1 MKRTDIRKILII
13 GAGPIVIGQ
22 GCEFDYSGVQA
33 VKALKKEGYE
43 VVLVN
48 SNPATV
54 MTDPERADRTY
65 VEPLTVDSL
74 HEIIRRERPDAVLPT
89 LGGQTA
95 LNLAMELDKAG
106 ILRRY
111 RVELLGASA
120 EAIARAE
127 DRQRFKAAM
136 RELGLDMP
144 KSGSA
149 HSLDEAR
156 AVAEAI
162 GTWPLIIRPGF
173 TLGGTGGGIA
183 HDADEFARIVAGG
196 LEASLNTEVLIE
208 ESLIGWKEFEME
220 VMADKAGNAVIVCS
234 IENMDPM
241 GVHTGD
247 SITVA
252 PIQTLTDREYQ
263 AMRDD
268 SIAVLRKIGIATGG
282 SNVQWAVDPKTGR
295 RIIIEMNPRVSRSSA
310 LASKATGFPIA
321 KIAALLAVGYT
332 LDEIPNDITGETLAA
347 FEPALDYVVVKIPRF
362 AFEKFPGAST
372 ALGTQMKAVGEVMA
386 IGRTFKQA
394 YLKAV
399 RSLEAPLKY
408 HDEASYDPWFR
419 RELAEIA
426 AFREMMRN
434 NRIIEC
440 SNNRMDGE
448 GERQET
454 RDATCGAGSSPVSR
468 LAPNQSPLSSPTHS
482 TIRPFDHSIISPAL
496 LRQAKVFGFSD
507 REIAE
512 AVGCAEAEIRAA
524 RLAAGIRPVFGEV
537 DTCAGE
543 FKAKTPYYYSYYGWE
558 IGGNN
563 RIIECSNDRMNGE
576 GERQETRDATCGAG
590 SSPVSRLTPSLAPLQ
605 SLTPNQSPVSS
616 PNHSTNRPIDHSIIS
631 SPRPR
636 IMVLGGGPNRIGQGI
651 EFDWCC
657 CHAAF
662 ALKQRGYEVVMV
674 NSNPET
680 VSTDYDTSD
689 RLYFEPLTFEDVMEI
704 YDREGC
710 DGVIVQYGGQTPL
723 NLAQR
728 LKAAGARI
736 VGTSP
741 DDIDRAEDRDFFKR
755 LVEEVGVKQP
765 ASGIAHSVA
774 DAHRIAAEI
783 GYPVLVRP
791 SFVLGGRGMAIVST
805 DAELDKYVAEAVA
818 AAEGK
823 PILIDK
829 FLEHAIEL
837 DVDCVSDGETTV
849 VGAILEHVEAAGC
862 HSGDAAAVTPPR
874 SLAPETVAEV
884 KRYAHAFAKRLHIV
898 GLMNIQLAVTQE
910 KGVQT
915 VWMIE
920 VNPRAS
926 RTVPFVSKA
935 IGVPLADVAARCMV
949 GEKLS
954 DIGFTEEVIPPYTS
968 VKEAVFPFV
977 KFPGAEVALTP
988 EMKSTGEVMAIDDD
1002 PEIAYFKSQLAAGS
1016 PLPKAGEV
1024 FVSLRDEDK
1033 AAGVELVRELV
1044 RLGYGVYATRGT
1056 STRLWEA
1063 GIASKAVFRIS
1074 RGRPN
1079 ALDLL
1084 KAGRVKWVV
1093 CTTEAGNE
1101 ATEDNARLRSGAV
1114 AAGVPLTT
1122 TLDGFRAAVRGLAED
1137 EAFGGTGVRTLQE
1150 YHALAS
1156 PARGNF

>member
-1 MKRTDIRKILII
+1 MKRIDIHKILII

-33 VKALKKEGYE
+33 VKALKNEGYE
-43 VVLVN
+43 IVLVN

-54 MTDPERADRTY
+54 MTDPDRADRTY
-65 VEPLTVDSL
+65 IEPLTVDAL
-74 HEIIRRERPDAVLPT
+74 HEIIRRERPDALLPT

-95 LNLAMELDKAG
+95 LNLSMELDRAG

-111 RVELLGASA
+111 RVELIGAQA

-127 DRQRFKAAM
+127 DRQLFKAAM
-136 RELGLDMP
+136 KDLGLDMP

-149 HSLDEAR
+149 HTFEEAK
-156 AVAEAI
+156 AVAETI
-162 GTWPLIIRPGF
+162 GTWPLIVRPGF

-183 HDADEFARIVAGG
+183 HDEDEFAHIVTGG
-196 LEASLNTEVLIE
+196 LEASLNHEVLIE

-282 SNVQWAVDPKTGR
+282 SNVQWAVDPRTGR

-332 LDEIPNDITGETLAA
+332 LDEIRNDITGETLAS
-347 FEPALDYVVVKIPRF
+347 FEPSLDYVVVKIPRF

-399 RSLEAPLKY
+399 RSLEAPLRY
-408 HDEASYDPWFR
+408 HDEATYDPWFR
-419 RELAEIA
+419 RQLDEIEA
-426 AFREMMRN
+426 YRESLR
-434 NRIIEC
+434 R
-440 SNNRMDGE
+440 SGGPDG
-448 GERQET
+448 
-454 RDATCGAGSSPVSR
+454 
-468 LAPNQSPLSSPTHS
+468 LSE
-482 TIRPFDHSIISPAL
+482 DV

-507 REIAE
+507 KEIA
-512 AVGCAEAEIRAA
+512 ALVGCAEPTLRAK
-524 RLAAGIRPVFGEV
+524 RLVAGIRPVFGEV

-543 FKAKTPYYYSYYGWE
+543 FKAKTPYYYSYYKYEDSKPG
-558 IGGNN
+558 
-563 RIIECSNDRMNGE
+563 RASQLPVDFPLS
-576 GERQETRDATCGAG
+576 D
-590 SSPVSRLTPSLAPLQ
+590 SPK
-605 SLTPNQSPVSS
+605 
-616 PNHSTNRPIDHSIIS
+616 
-631 SPRPR
+631 R

-662 ALKQRGYEVVMV
+662 ALRSRGYEVVMV

-704 YDREGC
+704 YDRERC
-710 DGVIVQYGGQTPL
+710 EGVIVQYGGQTPL

-741 DDIDRAEDRDFFKR
+741 DDIDLAEDRDFFKR
-755 LVEEVGVKQP
+755 LVDEVGVRQP
-765 ASGIAHSVA
+765 ASGIARSVG

-791 SFVLGGRGMAIVST
+791 SFVLGGRGMAIVAT
-805 DAELDKYVAEAVA
+805 EGELDRYVGEAVVA
-818 AAEGK
+818 SEGR

-837 DVDCVSDGETTV
+837 DVDCVSDGTTTV
-849 VGAILEHVEAAGC
+849 IGAILEHVEAAGC

-874 SLAPETVAEV
+874 SLAPGTIQAV
-884 KRYAHAFAKRLHIV
+884 KRIAREFAKRLHIV
-898 GLMNIQLAVTQE
+898 GLMNIQLAVTQNEVNDRME
-910 KGVQT
+910 KPSDISQT

-935 IGVPLADVAARCMV
+935 IGVPLADIAARCMV
-949 GEKLS
+949 GEKLA
-954 DIGFTEEVIPPYTS
+954 DIGFTQEVIPAYSS

-977 KFPGAEVALTP
+977 KFPGAEVSLTP
-988 EMKSTGEVMAIDDD
+988 EMKSTGEVMSIDED
-1002 PEIAYFKSQLAAGS
+1002 PAIAYFKSQVAAGS
-1016 PLPKAGEV
+1016 PLPKSGEV
-1024 FVSLRDEDK
+1024 LVSLRDEDK
-1033 AAGVELVRELV
+1033 EAGAEVVRELS
-1044 RLGYGVYATRGT
+1044 RLGFGVYATCGT

-1063 GIASKAVFRIS
+1063 GVESKAIFRIS

-1084 KAGRVKWVV
+1084 RRGEVKWVV
-1093 CTTEAGNE
+1093 CTAGNGNE
-1101 ATEDNARLRSGAV
+1101 ATEDSARLRSGAV

-1122 TLDGFRAAVRGLAED
+1122 TLDGFRAAVRALAE
-1137 EAFGGTGVRTLQE
+1137 EGSIGGTGVRTLQE
-1150 YHALAS
+1150 YHSLSATRS
-1156 PARGNF
+1156 

>member
-111 RVELLGASA
+111 RVELIGAQA
-120 EAIARAE
+120 DAIARAE
-127 DRQRFKAAM
+127 DRQLFKAAM

-149 HSLDEAR
+149 HSLDEAK
-156 AVAEAI
+156 AVAETI

-183 HDADEFARIVAGG
+183 HDEEEFARIVSGG
-196 LEASLNTEVLIE
+196 LDASLNNEVLIE

-282 SNVQWAVDPKTGR
+282 SNVQWAIDPKTGR

-332 LDEIPNDITGETLAA
+332 LDEITNDITGETLAS
-347 FEPALDYVVVKIPRF
+347 FEPALDYVVVKVPRF

-372 ALGTQMKAVGEVMA
+372 TLGTQMKAVGEVMA

-408 HDEASYDPWFR
+408 HDETTYDPWFK
-419 RELAEIA
+419 RELAEIE
-426 AFREMMRN
+426 AFRNELKKQ
-434 NRIIEC
+434 
-440 SNNRMDGE
+440 G
-448 GERQET
+448 
-454 RDATCGAGSSPVSR
+454 
-468 LAPNQSPLSSPTHS
+468 L
-482 TIRPFDHSIISPAL
+482 AL

-507 REIAE
+507 KEIAA
-512 AVGCAEAEIRAA
+512 AVGCDEAAVRAA
-524 RLAAGIRPVFGEV
+524 RLEAGIRPSFGEV

-543 FKAKTPYYYSYYGWE
+543 FKAKTPYYYSYYGWAR
-558 IGGNN
+558 GS
-563 RIIECSNDRMNGE
+563 RSSSCSRN
-576 GERQETRDATCGAG
+576 
-590 SSPVSRLTPSLAPLQ
+590 SSDSREAAAKKK
-605 SLTPNQSPVSS
+605 
-616 PNHSTNRPIDHSIIS
+616 
-631 SPRPR
+631 

-662 ALKQRGYEVVMV
+662 ALKARGYEVVMV

-704 YDREGC
+704 YDREKC

-728 LKAAGARI
+728 LKAAGAKI

-741 DDIDRAEDRDFFKR
+741 DDIDRAEDRDFFKQ
-755 LVEEVGVKQP
+755 LVSEVGVKQP

-774 DAHRIAAEI
+774 DAHRIAQEI

-805 DAELDKYVAEAVA
+805 DAELDKYVSEAVA
-818 AAEGK
+818 VAEGK
-823 PILIDK
+823 PILVDK

-874 SLAPETVAEV
+874 SLSPEIIAEV
-884 KRYAHAFAKRLHIV
+884 KRDAHEFAKRLHIV
-898 GLMNIQLAVTQE
+898 GLMNLQLAVKDNE
-910 KGVQT
+910 

-935 IGVPLADVAARCMV
+935 IGVPLADIAARCMV
-949 GEKLS
+949 GEKLA
-954 DIGFTEEVIPPYTS
+954 DIGFTKEVVPPYTS

-1002 PEIAYFKSQLAAGS
+1002 AEIAYFKSQMAAGS
-1016 PLPKAGEV
+1016 PLPKKGEV

-1033 AAGVELVRELV
+1033 AAGVELVRDLV
-1044 RLGYGVYATRGT
+1044 KMGYGIYATRGT

-1063 GIASKAVFRIS
+1063 GIETKAIFRIS

-1079 ALDLL
+1079 ALDFLRSGTL
-1084 KAGRVKWVV
+1084 KWVV
-1093 CTTEAGNE
+1093 CTTETGTE

-1137 EAFGGTGVRTLQE
+1137 AAFGGTGVRTLQE
-1150 YHALAS
+1150 YHAMV
-1156 PARGNF
+1156 

>member
-1 MKRTDIRKILII
+1 
-13 GAGPIVIGQ
+13 
-22 GCEFDYSGVQA
+22 
-33 VKALKKEGYE
+33 
-43 VVLVN
+43 
-48 SNPATV
+48 
-54 MTDPERADRTY
+54 
-65 VEPLTVDSL
+65 
-74 HEIIRRERPDAVLPT
+74 
-89 LGGQTA
+89 
-95 LNLAMELDKAG
+95 
-106 ILRRY
+106 
-111 RVELLGASA
+111 
-120 EAIARAE
+120 
-127 DRQRFKAAM
+127 
-136 RELGLDMP
+136 
-144 KSGSA
+144 
-149 HSLDEAR
+149 
-156 AVAEAI
+156 
-162 GTWPLIIRPGF
+162 
-173 TLGGTGGGIA
+173 
-183 HDADEFARIVAGG
+183 
-196 LEASLNTEVLIE
+196 
-208 ESLIGWKEFEME
+208 
-220 VMADKAGNAVIVCS
+220 
-234 IENMDPM
+234 
-241 GVHTGD
+241 
-247 SITVA
+247 
-252 PIQTLTDREYQ
+252 
-263 AMRDD
+263 MRDD

-332 LDEIPNDITGETLAA
+332 LDEITNDITGETLAC
-347 FEPALDYVVVKIPRF
+347 FEPTLDYVVVKVPRF

-408 HDEASYDPWFR
+408 HDESAYDPWFR
-419 RELAEIA
+419 RELAEIE
-426 AFREMMRN
+426 AFRGWME
-434 NRIIEC
+434 
-440 SNNRMDGE
+440 GE
-448 GERQET
+448 GKRKKEEGKS
-454 RDATCGAGSSPVSR
+454 AEFSSS
-468 LAPNQSPLSSPTHS
+468 
-482 TIRPFDHSIISPAL
+482 F

-507 REIAE
+507 KEIAA
-512 AVGCAEAEIRAA
+512 AVGYDEAAVRAA
-524 RLAAGIRPVFGEV
+524 RQTAGIRPSFGEV

-543 FKAKTPYYYSYYGWE
+543 FKAKTPYYYSYYGWPSDSSSSSDS
-558 IGGNN
+558 
-563 RIIECSNDRMNGE
+563 RASSPSR
-576 GERQETRDATCGAG
+576 ASG
-590 SSPVSRLTPSLAPLQ
+590 SSGSAPAK
-605 SLTPNQSPVSS
+605 
-616 PNHSTNRPIDHSIIS
+616 
-631 SPRPR
+631 PR

-662 ALKQRGYEVVMV
+662 ALKARGYEVVMV

-704 YDREGC
+704 YDRERC

-741 DDIDRAEDRDFFKR
+741 DDIDRAEDRDFFKN
-755 LVEEVGVKQP
+755 LVAEVGVKQP

-805 DAELDKYVAEAVA
+805 DAELDKYVSEAVA

-874 SLAPETVAEV
+874 SLTPEIIAEV
-884 KRYAHAFAKRLHIV
+884 KRDAHAFAKRLHIV
-898 GLMNIQLAVTQE
+898 GLMNIQLAVKDGE
-910 KGVQT
+910 

-935 IGVPLADVAARCMV
+935 IGVPLADIAARCMV
-949 GEKLS
+949 GEKLA
-954 DIGFTEEVIPPYTS
+954 DIGFTQEVVPPYTS

-1002 PEIAYFKSQLAAGS
+1002 PEIAYFKSQMAAGS
-1016 PLPKAGEV
+1016 PLPKGGEV

-1033 AAGVELVRELV
+1033 TAGVEAVRELV

-1063 GIASKAVFRIS
+1063 GLPSKAVFRIS

-1084 KAGRVKWVV
+1084 KAGQVKWVV

-1101 ATEDNARLRSGAV
+1101 ANEDNARLRSGAV

-1137 EAFGGTGVRTLQE
+1137 GAFGGTGVRTLQE
-1150 YHALAS
+1150 YHALA
-1156 PARGNF
+1156 ARQ

>member
-1 MKRTDIRKILII
+1 MKRDDLKRILII

-54 MTDPERADRTY
+54 MTDPDRADRTY
-65 VEPLTVDSL
+65 IEPLTVDSL

-95 LNLAMELDKAG
+95 LNLAMELDRTG

-111 RVELLGASA
+111 RVELIGAQA
-120 EAIARAE
+120 AAIARAE
-127 DRQRFKAAM
+127 DRQLFKAAM
-136 RELGLDMP
+136 RDLGLDMP

-149 HSLDEAR
+149 HTLEEAK
-156 AVAEAI
+156 AVAETI
-162 GTWPLIIRPGF
+162 GTWPLIVRPGF

-183 HDADEFARIVAGG
+183 HDADEFTRIVTGG
-196 LEASLNTEVLIE
+196 LEASLNREVLIE

-220 VMADKAGNAVIVCS
+220 VMADRAGNAVIVCS

-282 SNVQWAVDPKTGR
+282 SNVQWAVDPETGR

-321 KIAALLAVGYT
+321 KIAALLAIGYT
-332 LDEIPNDITGETLAA
+332 LDEITNDITGETLAS

-372 ALGTQMKAVGEVMA
+372 ALGTQMKAVGEVMS

-399 RSLEAPLKY
+399 RSLEAPLRY
-408 HDEASYDPWFR
+408 HDESSYDPWFR
-419 RELAEIA
+419 RELAELEE
-426 AFREMMRN
+426 FRAYL
-434 NRIIEC
+434 
-440 SNNRMDGE
+440 G
-448 GERQET
+448 
-454 RDATCGAGSSPVSR
+454 TCGG
-468 LAPNQSPLSSPTHS
+468 LSGL
-482 TIRPFDHSIISPAL
+482 DDAV

-507 REIAE
+507 REIAA
-512 AVGCAEAEIRAA
+512 AVGCSEPEVRARRVA
-524 RLAAGIRPVFGEV
+524 TGLRPFFGEV

-543 FKAKTPYYYSYYGWE
+543 FKAKTPYYYSTYGWAE
-558 IGGNN
+558 ITTETSAS
-563 RIIECSNDRMNGE
+563 RI
-576 GERQETRDATCGAG
+576 
-590 SSPVSRLTPSLAPLQ
+590 SS
-605 SLTPNQSPVSS
+605 VSS
-616 PNHSTNRPIDHSIIS
+616 ATSFPGGIGAS
-631 SPRPR
+631 SRR

-662 ALKQRGYEVVMV
+662 ALKERGYEVVMV

-704 YDREGC
+704 YDREKC
-710 DGVIVQYGGQTPL
+710 EGVIVQYGGQTPL

-741 DDIDRAEDRDFFKR
+741 DDIDLAEDRDFFKK
-755 LVEEVGVKQP
+755 LVEEVGVRQP
-765 ASGIAHSVA
+765 ASGIAHSIE

-791 SFVLGGRGMAIVST
+791 SFVLGGRGMAIVATES
-805 DAELDKYVAEAVA
+805 ELDRYVGEAVA
-818 AAEGK
+818 ASEGK

-849 VGAILEHVEAAGC
+849 IGAILEHVEAAGC
-862 HSGDAAAVTPPR
+862 HSGDAAAITPPR

-884 KRYAHAFAKRLHIV
+884 RRTAHEFAKRLHIV
-898 GLMNIQLAVTQE
+898 GLMNIQLAVTTE
-910 KGVQT
+910 NGGQT

-935 IGVPLADVAARCMV
+935 IGVPLADIAARCMV
-949 GEKLS
+949 GEKLA
-954 DIGFTEEVIPPYTS
+954 DIGFVREVTPAYTS

-988 EMKSTGEVMAIDDD
+988 EMKSTGEVMAIDEE
-1002 PEIAYFKSQLAAGS
+1002 PELAYFKSQVAAGS
-1016 PLPKAGEV
+1016 PLPKSGEV

-1033 AAGVELVRELV
+1033 EAGVGIVRELV
-1044 RLGYGVYATRGT
+1044 RMGYGIYATRGT

-1063 GIASKAVFRIS
+1063 GIETKAIFRIS

-1084 KAGRVKWVV
+1084 RAGTVKWVV
-1093 CTTEAGNE
+1093 CTTENGNE

-1122 TLDGFRAAVRGLAED
+1122 TLDGFRAAVRGLAEED
-1137 EAFGGTGVRTLQE
+1137 SFGGTGVRTLQE
-1150 YHALAS
+1150 YHAMRKS
-1156 PARGNF
+1156 R

>member
-1 MKRTDIRKILII
+1 MKRDDLKRILII

-54 MTDPERADRTY
+54 MTDPDRADRTY
-65 VEPLTVDSL
+65 IEPLTVDSL

-95 LNLAMELDKAG
+95 LNLAMELDRTG

-111 RVELLGASA
+111 RVELIGAQA

-127 DRQRFKAAM
+127 DRQLFKAAM
-136 RELGLDMP
+136 RDLGLDMP

-149 HSLDEAR
+149 HTLEEAK
-156 AVAEAI
+156 AVAETI
-162 GTWPLIIRPGF
+162 GTWPLIVRPGF

-183 HDADEFARIVAGG
+183 HDADEFTRIVTGG
-196 LEASLNTEVLIE
+196 LEASLNREVLIE

-220 VMADKAGNAVIVCS
+220 VMADRAGNAVIVCS

-321 KIAALLAVGYT
+321 KIAALLAIGYT
-332 LDEIPNDITGETLAA
+332 LDEITNDITGETLAS

-372 ALGTQMKAVGEVMA
+372 ALGTQMKAVGEVMS

-399 RSLEAPLKY
+399 RSLEAPLRY
-408 HDEASYDPWFR
+408 HDESSYDPWFR
-419 RELAEIA
+419 RELAELEE
-426 AFREMMRN
+426 FRAYL
-434 NRIIEC
+434 
-440 SNNRMDGE
+440 G
-448 GERQET
+448 
-454 RDATCGAGSSPVSR
+454 TCGG
-468 LAPNQSPLSSPTHS
+468 LSGL
-482 TIRPFDHSIISPAL
+482 DDAV

-507 REIAE
+507 REIAA
-512 AVGCAEAEIRAA
+512 AVGCSEPEVRARRVA
-524 RLAAGIRPVFGEV
+524 TGLRPFFGEV

-543 FKAKTPYYYSYYGWE
+543 FKAKTPYYYSTYGWAE
-558 IGGNN
+558 ITTETSAS
-563 RIIECSNDRMNGE
+563 RI
-576 GERQETRDATCGAG
+576 
-590 SSPVSRLTPSLAPLQ
+590 SS
-605 SLTPNQSPVSS
+605 VSS
-616 PNHSTNRPIDHSIIS
+616 ATRFPGGIGAS
-631 SPRPR
+631 SRR

-662 ALKQRGYEVVMV
+662 ALKERGYEVVMV

-704 YDREGC
+704 YDREKC
-710 DGVIVQYGGQTPL
+710 EGVIVQYGGQTPL

-741 DDIDRAEDRDFFKR
+741 DDIDLAEDRDFFKK
-755 LVEEVGVKQP
+755 LVEEVGVRQP
-765 ASGIAHSVA
+765 ASGIAHSIE

-791 SFVLGGRGMAIVST
+791 SFVLGGRGMAIVATES
-805 DAELDKYVAEAVA
+805 ELDRYVGEAVA
-818 AAEGK
+818 ASEGK

-849 VGAILEHVEAAGC
+849 IGAILEHVEAAGC
-862 HSGDAAAVTPPR
+862 HSGDAAAITPPR

-884 KRYAHAFAKRLHIV
+884 RRTAHEFARRLHIV
-898 GLMNIQLAVTQE
+898 GLMNIQLAVTTE
-910 KGVQT
+910 NGGQT

-935 IGVPLADVAARCMV
+935 IGVPLADIAARCMV
-949 GEKLS
+949 GEKLA
-954 DIGFTEEVIPPYTS
+954 DIGFVREVMPAYTS

-988 EMKSTGEVMAIDDD
+988 EMKSTGEVMAIDEE
-1002 PEIAYFKSQLAAGS
+1002 PELAYFKSQVAAGS
-1016 PLPKAGEV
+1016 PLPKSGEV

-1033 AAGVELVRELV
+1033 EAGVGIVRELV
-1044 RLGYGVYATRGT
+1044 RMGYGVYATRGT

-1063 GIASKAVFRIS
+1063 GIETKAIFRIS

-1084 KAGRVKWVV
+1084 RAGTVKWVV
-1093 CTTEAGNE
+1093 CTTENGNE

-1122 TLDGFRAAVRGLAED
+1122 TLDGFRAAVRGLAEED
-1137 EAFGGTGVRTLQE
+1137 SFGGTGVRTLQE
-1150 YHALAS
+1150 YHAMRKS
-1156 PARGNF
+1156 R

>member
-1 MKRTDIRKILII
+1 MKRTDIHKILII

-33 VKALKKEGYE
+33 VKALKNEGYE
-43 VVLVN
+43 IVLVN

-54 MTDPERADRTY
+54 MTDPDRADRTY
-65 VEPLTVDSL
+65 IEPLTVDAL
-74 HEIIRRERPDAVLPT
+74 HEIIRRERPDALLPT

-95 LNLAMELDKAG
+95 LNLSMELDRAG

-111 RVELLGASA
+111 RVELIGAQA

-127 DRQRFKAAM
+127 DRQLFKAAM
-136 RELGLDMP
+136 KDLGLDMP

-149 HSLDEAR
+149 HTFEEAM
-156 AVAEAI
+156 AVAETI
-162 GTWPLIIRPGF
+162 GTWPLIVRPGF

-183 HDADEFARIVAGG
+183 HDEDEFARIVTGG
-196 LEASLNTEVLIE
+196 LEASLNHEVLIE

-220 VMADKAGNAVIVCS
+220 VMADKAGNTVIVCS
-234 IENMDPM
+234 IENVDPM

-252 PIQTLTDREYQ
+252 PIQTLTDCEYQ

-282 SNVQWAVDPKTGR
+282 SNVQWAVDPGTGR

-332 LDEIPNDITGETLAA
+332 LDEIRNDITGETLAS
-347 FEPALDYVVVKIPRF
+347 FEPSLDYVVVKIPRF

-399 RSLEAPLKY
+399 RSLEAPLRY
-408 HDEASYDPWFR
+408 HDERTYDPWFR
-419 RELAEIA
+419 RQLDEIEA
-426 AFREMMRN
+426 YRESLR
-434 NRIIEC
+434 R
-440 SNNRMDGE
+440 SGGPDG
-448 GERQET
+448 
-454 RDATCGAGSSPVSR
+454 
-468 LAPNQSPLSSPTHS
+468 LSE
-482 TIRPFDHSIISPAL
+482 DV

-507 REIAE
+507 KEIA
-512 AVGCAEAEIRAA
+512 ALVGCAESTLRAK

-543 FKAKTPYYYSYYGWE
+543 FKAKTPYYYSYYKYEDSKPG
-558 IGGNN
+558 
-563 RIIECSNDRMNGE
+563 RASQLPVDFPLS
-576 GERQETRDATCGAG
+576 D
-590 SSPVSRLTPSLAPLQ
+590 SPK
-605 SLTPNQSPVSS
+605 
-616 PNHSTNRPIDHSIIS
+616 
-631 SPRPR
+631 R

-662 ALKQRGYEVVMV
+662 ALRSRGYEVVMV

-704 YDREGC
+704 YDRERC
-710 DGVIVQYGGQTPL
+710 EGVIVQYGGQTPL

-741 DDIDRAEDRDFFKR
+741 DDIDLAEDRDFFKR
-755 LVEEVGVKQP
+755 LVDEVGVRQP
-765 ASGIAHSVA
+765 ASGIARSVG

-791 SFVLGGRGMAIVST
+791 SFVLGGRGMAIVAT
-805 DAELDKYVAEAVA
+805 EGELDRYVGEAVA
-818 AAEGK
+818 ASEGR

-837 DVDCVSDGETTV
+837 DVDCVSDGTTTV
-849 VGAILEHVEAAGC
+849 IGAILEHVEAAGC

-874 SLAPETVAEV
+874 SLAPGTIQEV
-884 KRYAHAFAKRLHIV
+884 KRIAREFAKRRHIV
-898 GLMNIQLAVTQE
+898 GLMNIQLAVTQNEVNDRME
-910 KGVQT
+910 KPSDISQT

-935 IGVPLADVAARCMV
+935 IGVPLADIAARCMV
-949 GEKLS
+949 GEKLA
-954 DIGFTEEVIPPYTS
+954 DIGFTQEVIPAYSS

-977 KFPGAEVALTP
+977 KFPGAEVSLTP
-988 EMKSTGEVMAIDDD
+988 EMKSTGEVMSIDED
-1002 PEIAYFKSQLAAGS
+1002 PAIAYFKSQVAAGS
-1016 PLPKAGEV
+1016 PLPKSGEV
-1024 FVSLRDEDK
+1024 LVSLRDEDK
-1033 AAGVELVRELV
+1033 EDGAEVVRELS
-1044 RLGYGVYATRGT
+1044 RLGFGVYATCGT

-1063 GIASKAVFRIS
+1063 GVESKAIFRIS

-1084 KAGRVKWVV
+1084 RRGEVKWVV
-1093 CTTEAGNE
+1093 CTAGNGNE
-1101 ATEDNARLRSGAV
+1101 ATEDSARLRSGAV

-1122 TLDGFRAAVRGLAED
+1122 TLDGFRAAVRALAE
-1137 EAFGGTGVRTLQE
+1137 EGSIGGTGVRTLQE
-1150 YHALAS
+1150 YHFSSATRS
-1156 PARGNF
+1156 

>member
-1 MKRTDIRKILII
+1 MKRTDIHKILII

-33 VKALKKEGYE
+33 VKALKNEGYE
-43 VVLVN
+43 IVLVN

-54 MTDPERADRTY
+54 MTDPDRADRTY
-65 VEPLTVDSL
+65 IEPLTVDAL
-74 HEIIRRERPDAVLPT
+74 HEIIRRERPDALLPT

-95 LNLAMELDKAG
+95 LNLSMELDRAG

-111 RVELLGASA
+111 RVELIGAQA

-127 DRQRFKAAM
+127 DRQLFKAAM
-136 RELGLDMP
+136 KDLGLDMP

-149 HSLDEAR
+149 HTFEEAK
-156 AVAEAI
+156 AVAETI
-162 GTWPLIIRPGF
+162 GTWPLIVRPGF

-183 HDADEFARIVAGG
+183 HDEDEFARIVTGG
-196 LEASLNTEVLIE
+196 LEASLNHEVLIE

-220 VMADKAGNAVIVCS
+220 VMADKAGNTVIVCS
-234 IENMDPM
+234 IENVDPM

-252 PIQTLTDREYQ
+252 PIQTLTDCEYQ

-282 SNVQWAVDPKTGR
+282 SNVQWAVDPGTGR

-332 LDEIPNDITGETLAA
+332 LDEIRNDITGETPAS
-347 FEPALDYVVVKIPRF
+347 FEPSLDYVVVKIPRF

-399 RSLEAPLKY
+399 RSLEAPLRY
-408 HDEASYDPWFR
+408 HDERTYDPWFR
-419 RELAEIA
+419 RQLDEIEA
-426 AFREMMRN
+426 YRESLR
-434 NRIIEC
+434 R
-440 SNNRMDGE
+440 SGGPDG
-448 GERQET
+448 
-454 RDATCGAGSSPVSR
+454 
-468 LAPNQSPLSSPTHS
+468 LSE
-482 TIRPFDHSIISPAL
+482 DV

-507 REIAE
+507 KEIA
-512 AVGCAEAEIRAA
+512 ALVGCAESTLRAK

-543 FKAKTPYYYSYYGWE
+543 FKAKTPYYYSYYKYEDSKPG
-558 IGGNN
+558 
-563 RIIECSNDRMNGE
+563 CAS
-576 GERQETRDATCGAG
+576 
-590 SSPVSRLTPSLAPLQ
+590 
-605 SLTPNQSPVSS
+605 QSPVDFPLSDS
-616 PNHSTNRPIDHSIIS
+616 PK
-631 SPRPR
+631 R

-662 ALKQRGYEVVMV
+662 ALRSRGYEVVMV

-704 YDREGC
+704 YDRERC
-710 DGVIVQYGGQTPL
+710 EGVIVQYGGQTPL

-741 DDIDRAEDRDFFKR
+741 DDIDLAEDRDFFKR
-755 LVEEVGVKQP
+755 LVDEVGVRQP
-765 ASGIAHSVA
+765 ASGIARSVG

-791 SFVLGGRGMAIVST
+791 SFVLGGRGMAIVAT
-805 DAELDKYVAEAVA
+805 EGELDRYVGEAVVA
-818 AAEGK
+818 SEGR

-837 DVDCVSDGETTV
+837 DVDCVSDGTTTV
-849 VGAILEHVEAAGC
+849 IGAILEHVEAAGC

-874 SLAPETVAEV
+874 SLAPGTIQEV
-884 KRYAHAFAKRLHIV
+884 KRIAREFAKRLHIV
-898 GLMNIQLAVTQE
+898 GLMNIQLAVTQNEVNDRME
-910 KGVQT
+910 KPSDISQT

-935 IGVPLADVAARCMV
+935 IGVPLADIAARCMV
-949 GEKLS
+949 GEKLA
-954 DIGFTEEVIPPYTS
+954 DIGFTQEVIPAYSS

-977 KFPGAEVALTP
+977 KFPGAEVSLTP
-988 EMKSTGEVMAIDDD
+988 EMKSTGEVMSIDED
-1002 PEIAYFKSQLAAGS
+1002 PAIAYFKSQVAAGS
-1016 PLPKAGEV
+1016 PLPKSGEV
-1024 FVSLRDEDK
+1024 LVSLRDEDK
-1033 AAGVELVRELV
+1033 EAGAEVVRELS
-1044 RLGYGVYATRGT
+1044 RLGFGVYATCGT

-1063 GIASKAVFRIS
+1063 GVESKAIFRIS
-1074 RGRPN
+1074 RGRPT
-1079 ALDLL
+1079 ALDILRR
-1084 KAGRVKWVV
+1084 GEVKWVV
-1093 CTTEAGNE
+1093 CTAGNGNE
-1101 ATEDNARLRSGAV
+1101 ATEDSARLRSGAV

-1122 TLDGFRAAVRGLAED
+1122 TLDGFRAAVRALAE
-1137 EAFGGTGVRTLQE
+1137 EGSIGGTGVRTLQE
-1150 YHALAS
+1150 YHSSSATRS
-1156 PARGNF
+1156 

>member
-1 MKRTDIRKILII
+1 MKRTDLRKILII

-111 RVELLGASA
+111 RVELIGAQA
-120 EAIARAE
+120 DAIARAE
-127 DRQRFKAAM
+127 DRQLFKAAM

-149 HSLDEAR
+149 HSLDEAK
-156 AVAEAI
+156 AVAETI

-183 HDADEFARIVAGG
+183 HDPDEFARIVSGG

-282 SNVQWAVDPKTGR
+282 SNVQWAVAPKTGR

-332 LDEIPNDITGETLAA
+332 LDEITNDITGETLAC
-347 FEPALDYVVVKIPRF
+347 FEPALDYVVVKVPRF
-362 AFEKFPGAST
+362 AFEKFPGTST

-408 HDEASYDPWFR
+408 HDETAYDPWFR
-419 RELAEIA
+419 RELAEIESFRKELANEA
-426 AFREMMRN
+426 AKGDVRDKSGVSDASLKSLSPLTPLTPQ
-434 NRIIEC
+434 IE
-440 SNNRMDGE
+440 N
-448 GERQET
+448 
-454 RDATCGAGSSPVSR
+454 
-468 LAPNQSPLSSPTHS
+468 LAPS
-482 TIRPFDHSIISPAL
+482 L

-507 REIAE
+507 REIAA
-512 AVGCAEAEIRAA
+512 AVGCDEAAVRAR
-524 RLAAGIRPVFGEV
+524 RLALGIRPSFGEV

-543 FKAKTPYYYSYYGWE
+543 FKAKTPYYYSYYGW
-558 IGGNN
+558 
-563 RIIECSNDRMNGE
+563 NDA
-576 GERQETRDATCGAG
+576 RQETGDVSDMRGESDG
-590 SSPVSRLTPSLAPLQ
+590 SLKSPSPLTP
-605 SLTPNQSPVSS
+605 LTPPNSHHSS
-616 PNHSTNRPIDHSIIS
+616 LIS
-631 SPRPR
+631 HPPSRR

-662 ALKQRGYEVVMV
+662 ALKARGYEVVMV

-704 YDREGC
+704 YDREKC

-741 DDIDRAEDRDFFKR
+741 DDIDLAEDRDFFKR
-755 LVEEVGVKQP
+755 LVAEVGVKQP

-774 DAHRIAAEI
+774 DAHRIAREI

-805 DAELDKYVAEAVA
+805 DSELDRYVSEAVA

-829 FLEHAIEL
+829 FLEHATEL

-874 SLAPETVAEV
+874 SLSPKVIAEV
-884 KRYAHAFAKRLHIV
+884 KRDAHEFAKRLHIV
-898 GLMNIQLAVTQE
+898 GLMNIQLAVKDDE
-910 KGVQT
+910 

-954 DIGFTEEVIPPYTS
+954 DIGFTEEVVPPYTC

-1016 PLPKAGEV
+1016 PLPKSGEV

-1033 AAGVELVRELV
+1033 EAGVALVRELV
-1044 RLGYGVYATRGT
+1044 RMGYGIYATRGT
-1056 STRLWEA
+1056 STRLWQA
-1063 GIASKAVFRIS
+1063 GVESKAVFRIS

-1079 ALDLL
+1079 ALDFLR
-1084 KAGRVKWVV
+1084 AGTLKWVV

-1101 ATEDNARLRSGAV
+1101 ANEDNARLRSGAV

-1137 EAFGGTGVRTLQE
+1137 DAFGGTGVRTLQE
-1150 YHALAS
+1150 YHALSRKTAS
-1156 PARGNF
+1156 

>member
-43 VVLVN
+43 VILVN

-65 VEPLTVDSL
+65 IEPLTVDSV

-95 LNLAMELDKAG
+95 LNLAMELDKLG

-111 RVELLGASA
+111 RVELIGAEA
-120 EAIARAE
+120 KAIARAE
-127 DRQRFKAAM
+127 DRQQFKAAM
-136 RELGLDMP
+136 KELGLDMP

-149 HSLDEAR
+149 HTLEEAR
-156 AVAEAI
+156 AVAETI

-183 HDADEFARIVAGG
+183 HDADEFTCIVTGG
-196 LEASLNTEVLIE
+196 LEASLNHEVLIE

-220 VMADKAGNAVIVCS
+220 VMADKKGNAVIVCS

-282 SNVQWAVDPKTGR
+282 SNVQWAVNPQTGR

-321 KIAALLAVGYT
+321 KIAALLSVGYT
-332 LDEIPNDITGETLAA
+332 LDEIQNDITGETLAS

-362 AFEKFPGAST
+362 AFEKFPGAAT
-372 ALGTQMKAVGEVMA
+372 TLGTQMKAVGEVMA

-408 HDEASYDPWFR
+408 HDATTYDPWFK
-419 RELAEIA
+419 RELAEIE
-426 AFREMMRN
+426 AFRAYLSDCYDLN
-434 NRIIEC
+434 AP
-440 SNNRMDGE
+440 SD
-448 GERQET
+448 
-454 RDATCGAGSSPVSR
+454 R
-468 LAPNQSPLSSPTHS
+468 LLK
-482 TIRPFDHSIISPAL
+482 
-496 LRQAKVFGFSD
+496 QAKVFGFSD
-507 REIAE
+507 KEIAT
-512 AVGCAEAEIRAA
+512 AVGCREEEIRAA
-524 RLAAGIRPVFGEV
+524 RLKAGIRPTFGEV

-543 FKAKTPYYYSYYGWE
+543 FKARTPYYYSTYKYQ
-558 IGGNN
+558 
-563 RIIECSNDRMNGE
+563 S
-576 GERQETRDATCGAG
+576 
-590 SSPVSRLTPSLAPLQ
+590 TPSAQPAQLPTHAPQ
-605 SLTPNQSPVSS
+605 
-616 PNHSTNRPIDHSIIS
+616 
-631 SPRPR
+631 R

-657 CHAAF
+657 CHAAY
-662 ALKQRGYEVVMV
+662 ALKARGYEVVMV

-704 YDREGC
+704 YDREQC
-710 DGVIVQYGGQTPL
+710 SGVIVQYGGQTPL

-736 VGTSP
+736 IGTSP
-741 DDIDRAEDRDFFKR
+741 DDIDRAEDRDFFKK
-755 LVEEVGVKQP
+755 LVEEVGVRQP
-765 ASGIAHSVA
+765 PSGIAHSIA

-791 SFVLGGRGMAIVST
+791 SFVLGGRGMAIVAT
-805 DAELDKYVAEAVA
+805 EDELDKYVGEAVEA
-818 AAEGK
+818 SEGK

-829 FLEHAIEL
+829 FLERAIEL

-849 VGAILEHVEAAGC
+849 IGAILEHIEAAGC
-862 HSGDAAAVTPPR
+862 HSGDAAAITPPR
-874 SLAPETVAEV
+874 SLSPETIAEV
-884 KRYAHAFAKRLHIV
+884 KRIAYAFARQLHIV
-898 GLMNIQLAVTQE
+898 GLMNIQLAVTHSSSSSAQE
-910 KGVQT
+910 

-935 IGVPLADVAARCMV
+935 IGVPLADIAARCMV
-949 GEKLS
+949 GERLS
-954 DIGFTEEVIPPYTS
+954 EIGFTQEVTPPYFC

-988 EMKSTGEVMAIDDD
+988 EMKSTGEVMSIDDD
-1002 PEIAYFKSQLAAGS
+1002 PEIAYFKSQIAAGS
-1016 PLPKAGEV
+1016 PLPKKGEV

-1033 AAGVELVRELV
+1033 TEGVEIVRELA
-1044 RLGYGVYATRGT
+1044 RLGYGIYATRGT

-1063 GIASKAVFRIS
+1063 GIESKAVFRLS

-1079 ALDLL
+1079 AIDLL
-1084 KAGRVKWVV
+1084 RAGILKWIVS
-1093 CTTEAGNE
+1093 TTETGQE
-1101 ATEDNARLRSGAV
+1101 AMEDNAHLRSGAI
-1114 AAGVPLTT
+1114 ASGVPLTT
-1122 TLDGFRAAVRGLAED
+1122 TLDGFRAAVRGLAE
-1137 EAFGGTGVRTLQE
+1137 EGSFGGTGVRTLQE
-1150 YHALAS
+1150 YHGLQRMTRS
-1156 PARGNF
+1156 VQCPA

>member
-95 LNLAMELDKAG
+95 LNLAMELDRAG

-111 RVELLGASA
+111 RVELIGAQA
-120 EAIARAE
+120 DAIARAE
-127 DRQRFKAAM
+127 DRQLFKAAM
-136 RELGLDMP
+136 RELGLDLP

-183 HDADEFARIVAGG
+183 HDADEFTRIVTGG

-220 VMADKAGNAVIVCS
+220 VMADRAGNAVIVCS

-332 LDEIPNDITGETLAA
+332 LDEITNDITGETLAC
-347 FEPALDYVVVKIPRF
+347 FEPTLDYVVVKVPRF

-386 IGRTFKQA
+386 SGRTCKQA

-408 HDEASYDPWFR
+408 HDESAYDPWFR
-419 RELAEIA
+419 RELAEIE
-426 AFREMMRN
+426 AFRGWME
-434 NRIIEC
+434 
-440 SNNRMDGE
+440 GE
-448 GERQET
+448 GKRKKEEGKS
-454 RDATCGAGSSPVSR
+454 AEFSSS
-468 LAPNQSPLSSPTHS
+468 
-482 TIRPFDHSIISPAL
+482 F

-507 REIAE
+507 KEIAA
-512 AVGCAEAEIRAA
+512 AVGYDEAAVRAA
-524 RLAAGIRPVFGEV
+524 RQTAGIRPSFGEV

-543 FKAKTPYYYSYYGWE
+543 FKAKTPYYYSYYGWPSDSSSSSDS
-558 IGGNN
+558 
-563 RIIECSNDRMNGE
+563 RASSPSR
-576 GERQETRDATCGAG
+576 ASG
-590 SSPVSRLTPSLAPLQ
+590 SSGSAPAK
-605 SLTPNQSPVSS
+605 
-616 PNHSTNRPIDHSIIS
+616 
-631 SPRPR
+631 PR

-662 ALKQRGYEVVMV
+662 ALKARGYEVVMV

-704 YDREGC
+704 YDRERC

-741 DDIDRAEDRDFFKR
+741 DDIDRAEDRDFFKN
-755 LVEEVGVKQP
+755 LVAEVGVKQP

-805 DAELDKYVAEAVA
+805 DAELDKYVSEAVA

-874 SLAPETVAEV
+874 SLTPEIIAEV
-884 KRYAHAFAKRLHIV
+884 KRDAHAFAKRLHIV
-898 GLMNIQLAVTQE
+898 GLMNIQLAVKDGE
-910 KGVQT
+910 

-935 IGVPLADVAARCMV
+935 IGVPLADIAARCMV
-949 GEKLS
+949 GEKLA
-954 DIGFTEEVIPPYTS
+954 DIGFTQEVVPPYTS

-1002 PEIAYFKSQLAAGS
+1002 PEIAYFKSQMAAGS
-1016 PLPKAGEV
+1016 PLPKGGEV

-1033 AAGVELVRELV
+1033 TAGVEAVRELV

-1063 GIASKAVFRIS
+1063 GLPSKAVFRIS

-1084 KAGRVKWVV
+1084 KAGQVKWVV

-1101 ATEDNARLRSGAV
+1101 ANEDNARLRSGAV

-1137 EAFGGTGVRTLQE
+1137 GAFGGTGVRTLQE
-1150 YHALAS
+1150 YHALA
-1156 PARGNF
+1156 ARQ